1 MKIILVRH
9 GESEHNAGIVDDKN
23 SCLTKTGKKQ
33 AKFLGKKLKKYPISE
48 IYSSKML
55 RAKETAQIISKII
68 KVPVKEEFEE
78 LNEYDSEILKSRL
91 KILFNGRLKKLKKLL
106 NKISKDKNEEKTI
119 LIIAHGVANRI
130 IMGYLLELPLIK
142 QILRFK
148 QHNTGLNVLYWNK
161 NFKNWAL
168 DSMNNTSHLEEKL
181 K

>member
-9 GESEHNAGIVDDKN
+9 GESENNAGIVNDKD

-33 AKFLGKKLKKYPISE
+33 AEFLGKKLKKYPISE

-78 LNEYDSEILKSRL
+78 LNEYDSEILRSRL
-91 KILFNGRLKKLKKLL
+91 KILFNGKLKKLL

-161 NFKNWAL
+161 DFKNWAL
-168 DSMNNTSHLEEKL
+168 DSMNNTSHLEERL